1 MIFASLFSGFGLADI
16 GAKLAGCELAWGIE
30 LDEAIAEISRQLGHR
45 VLCQSVTETDFS
57 KLEKP
62 DILWVSPPC
71 PNFSVA
77 KQGAKETAL
86 DIELA
91 NAVVNAISILEPK
104 YFILE
109 NVEAYKRSKSLRIIE
124 DKLYS
129 LGYWIDR
136 QVFNSADFGVPQTR
150 RRLIVRAVRHGFVPQ
165 MPQAQS
171 WLGWYQAIEDLLPDL
186 PETTLAKWQ
195 RDRLGAAF
203 EKGQDI
209 DGDLWIGGSNC
220 SESFLQF
227 AIDNRPTIPGIRKRG
242 QPLPTIPA
250 DVATNSKARAILVP
264 GGNASSFPIRADH
277 QPAATVGDTHRTG
290 NRPKAVLVCGIGNRG
305 EFLSTRQ
312 DEEPALT
319 VTGGHQALRAMLIQ
333 SKNPN
338 QEYGNGIREG
348 GEPAQTVITDGKPSH
363 QSKAI
368 LIDVGNT
375 IRDCTVREMD
385 EPSFTIT
392 AEKMR
397 RPASTPKAILESA
410 RIVQMSSRC
419 LARFQTLPDWYEL
432 PVKNALAC
440 KGIGNGVPC
449 NMSEQIVRSLIGS

>member
-1 MIFASLFSGFGLADI
+1 MIFASLFTGFGLADI

-30 LDEAIAEISRQLGHR
+30 IDEAIAEVSRQLGHK
-45 VLCQSVTETDFS
+45 VLCQSVSKTDFR

-62 DILWVSPPC
+62 DILWASPPC
-71 PNFSVA
+71 INFSVA
-77 KQGAKETAL
+77 KKGAKESGLDLDFAFAIEDAITAL
-86 DIELA
+86 
-91 NAVVNAISILEPK
+91 EPQ

-109 NVEAYKRSKSLRIIE
+109 NVEAYKRSKSLKIIE
-124 DKLYS
+124 DTLYS

-136 QVFNSADFGVPQTR
+136 QVVNSADFGVPQTR
-150 RRLIVRAVRHGFVPQ
+150 RRLILRAVRHGFVPP
-165 MPQAQS
+165 MPQTQD
-171 WLGWYQAIEDLLPDL
+171 WMGWYQSIEDLLPTL
-186 PETTLAKWQ
+186 PETKLAKWQ
-195 RDRLGAAF
+195 LDRLGAAL

-227 AIDNRPTIPGIRKRG
+227 AIDNRPTIPGIRKRD

-250 DVATNSKARAILVP
+250 DAATNSKARAILVP
-264 GGNASSFPIRADH
+264 GGNASSFTIREGYE
-277 QPAATVGDTHRTG
+277 PAATVSDTERTG

-305 EFLSTRQ
+305 ESVSTRQ
-312 DEEPALT
+312 HEEPALT
-319 VTGGHQALRAMLIQ
+319 VTSSHQALRAMLIQ

-338 QEYGNGIREG
+338 QEYGDGIREYS
-348 GEPAQTVITDGKPSH
+348 EPAPTVITDGKPSH
-363 QSKAI
+363 QSKAV
-368 LIDVGNT
+368 LIDVVNT

-397 RPASTPKAILESA
+397 RPASTPKAILNSA
-410 RIVQMSSRC
+410 RVVQMTSRC

-432 PVKNALAC
+432 PVKNTLAC

-449 NMSEQIVRSLIGS
+449 KLAEAIVRSLIGN

>member
-1 MIFASLFSGFGLADI
+1 LADI

-45 VLCQSVTETDFS
+45 VLCQSVTKTDFS
-57 KLEKP
+57 KLERP
-62 DILWVSPPC
+62 DILWASPPC
-71 PNFSVA
+71 TNFSVA
-77 KQGAKETAL
+77 KEDAKEGAI

-91 NAVVNAISILEPK
+91 TAVVNAIATLQPK

-109 NVEAYKRSKSLRIIE
+109 NVEAYKRSKSLKMIE

-150 RRLIVRAVRHGFVPQ
+150 RRLILRAVRHGFVPS
-165 MPQAQS
+165 MPSAQK
-171 WLGWYQAIEDLLPDL
+171 WVGWYEAIEDLLPGL
-186 PETTLAKWQ
+186 PETKLAQWQ
-195 RDRLGAAF
+195 IDRLGAAF
-203 EKGQDI
+203 EKGQNI
-209 DGDLWIGGSNC
+209 DGDLWLGGSNC

-227 AIDNRPTIPGIRKRG
+227 AIGNRPTIPGIRTKE
-242 QPLPTIPA
+242 QPVPTVPA
-250 DVATNSKARAILVP
+250 DASTNSKARAILVP
-264 GGNASSFPIRADH
+264 GGNASSFPVRADY
-277 QPAATVGDTHRTG
+277 QPAATVGDTQRTG

-305 EFLSTRQ
+305 ESVSTREG
-312 DEEPALT
+312 EEPALT
-319 VTGGHQALRAMLIQ
+319 VTSSHQALRAMLIQ

-338 QEYGNGIREG
+338 QEYGNGARTDT
-348 GEPAQTVITDGKPSH
+348 EPAQTVITDGKPSH
-363 QSKAI
+363 QPKAV
-368 LIDVGNT
+368 LIDVGNI
-375 IRDCTVREMD
+375 IRDCTVRQMD

-397 RPASTPKAILESA
+397 RPISTPKAILESA

-432 PVKNALAC
+432 PAKNALAC

-449 NMSEQIVRSLIGS
+449 KLSEQIVRSLIGS